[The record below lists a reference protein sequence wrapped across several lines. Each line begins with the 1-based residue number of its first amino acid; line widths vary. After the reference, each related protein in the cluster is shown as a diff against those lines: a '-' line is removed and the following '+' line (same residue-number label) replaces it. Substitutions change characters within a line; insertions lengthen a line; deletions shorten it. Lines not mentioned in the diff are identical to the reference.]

1 MEAGS
6 VLYLYNSG
14 SGRGRAG
21 VGAEAVCAVFRR
33 AGCETEAV
41 KLDFS
46 TNPFEGRETPDLVV
60 TAGGDG
66 TVNYVINCMKRSG
79 LDIPIGVI
87 PAGTANDFAGA
98 IGMSRRPL
106 VAARQIVGGHV
117 ERVDCGRVND
127 HYFVNVFSFGIFTTT
142 SQRTSDE
149 SKQRLGRL
157 AYLLEG
163 AKELRSIHDVPLRVT
178 ADGGTFETSVYM
190 ALVFNGET
198 AGGFR
203 LAPEAS
209 IRDGLFDCLLLE
221 RQPGVQPVL
230 AMAEYL
236 MGGRSRAV
244 RHLRAARLDIVSPAD
259 EPTDADGQC
268 APRFPLRIEC
278 LRGGLRVVCP
288 AAGGAGCVFSE

>member
-1 MEAGS
+1 M
-6 VLYLYNSG
+6 LYLYNSG

-21 VGAEAVCAVFRR
+21 FGAEAVCALFEQRGWH
-33 AGCETEAV
+33 AEAREI
-41 KLDFS
+41 DFAA
-46 TNPFEGRETPDLVV
+46 NPFARESRPDLVV
-60 TAGGDG
+60 AAGGDG
-66 TVNYVINCMKRSG
+66 TVNYLLNGMKRLG
-79 LDIPIGVI
+79 LDIPMGIL

-98 IGMSRRPL
+98 LGMSRRPL
-106 VAARQIVGGHV
+106 VAARQIAEGHV

-163 AKELRSIHDVPLRVT
+163 AKELRTIHDVPLRVT

-221 RQPGVQPVL
+221 RRSGVQPLL

-268 APRFPLRIEC
+268 APRFPLSIEC
-278 LRGGLRVVCP
+278 LRGGFRVVCP
-288 AAGGAGCVFSE
+288 SADERRALFSE